1 MIACTYRA
9 VITCCYML
17 LMPKS
22 ISLEAGLD
30 SESHHSRGA
39 TGANVQGQTL
49 KKDVTALNI
58 LQHLEAIVPRDAFVC
73 GVVLSCNKKNL
84 KMSSLSL
91 QNRHDPPVN

>member
-1 MIACTYRA
+1 MDDSMHIPCSY
-9 VITCCYML
+9 YML
-17 LMPKS
+17 LHVVDAQVS
-22 ISLEAGLD
+22 EISLEAGLD

-73 GVVLSCNKKNL
+73 GVVMSCNKKKSEDVFL
-84 KMSSLSL
+84 ESSK
-91 QNRHDPPVN
+91 QT